1 MLISGDKL
9 RNVPILSIQAGG
21 MIARTGDP
29 IIDPDELKL
38 VGFNIAGPLAKSENN
53 ILDIKS
59 VREFSNYG
67 MVIDSTD
74 ELVSGD
80 DVIKIK
86 RALELGFNL
95 IGLKVE
101 TRRGSKLGKVSSFNC
116 TDNDFMIQQL
126 VVQRPAIKALMDP
139 ELLIPRAEIVEV
151 NDYKIIVRDEEKK
164 IKERAAKED
173 FIPNFVNP
181 FRKNPKPD
189 YAPSQTENPDESDN

>member
-1 MLISGDKL
+1 MLINGDKL
-9 RNVPILSIQAGG
+9 RDVPILSIQAGG
-21 MIARTGDP
+21 MIARTSDP
-29 IIDPDELKL
+29 IIDPDELKV
-38 VGFNIAGPLAKSENN
+38 VGFKIVGPLAKGENN
-53 ILDIKS
+53 ILDVKS

-67 MVIDSTD
+67 MVIDSAD
-74 ELVSGD
+74 ELVASD

-86 RALELGFNL
+86 QVLDLGFNL

-101 TRRGSKLGKVSSFNC
+101 SRKGSKLGKVSSYTC
-116 TDNDFMIQQL
+116 TEDDFMIQQL

-139 ELLIPRAEIVEV
+139 ELLVPRTEIVEV

-189 YAPSQTENPDESDN
+189 YAPSQTENPDELDN

>member
-1 MLISGDKL
+1 MLLNAEKL

-21 MIARTGDP
+21 MIARTSDP
-29 IIDPDELKL
+29 IIDPDELKV
-38 VGFNIAGPLAKSENN
+38 VGFKIVGPLAKDENN
-53 ILDIKS
+53 ILDVKS

-67 MVIDSTD
+67 MVIDSAD
-74 ELVSGD
+74 ELVASD

-86 RALELGFNL
+86 QVLDLGFNL

-101 TRRGSKLGKVSSFNC
+101 SRKGSKLGKVSSYTC
-116 TDNDFMIQQL
+116 TEDDFIIQQL

-139 ELLIPRAEIVEV
+139 ELLVPRTEIIEV

-189 YAPSQTENPDESDN
+189 YAPSQTENPDELDN